1 VFAADPSSEI
11 SWQEFQVASPIALL
25 QRLVCPTIEFGGI
38 GVEIANENGPIKV
51 VTVMDG
57 TPAAEAGIKANDIIT
72 HFNDETADGLTLN
85 QAIEKMRGPA
95 NTKIKLKIKR
105 EGQES
110 PIELSI
116 TRAIIKAHSK
126 EVQK

>member
-1 VFAADPSSEI
+1 MAG
-11 SWQEFQVASPIALL
+11 LL
-25 QRLVCPTIEFGGI
+25 WRIVCPTEYGGLGIE
-38 GVEIANENGPIKV
+38 VANENGLIKV

-72 HFNDETADGLTLN
+72 HFNDESADGLTLN
-85 QAIEKMRGPA
+85 QAVEKMRGPA

-116 TRAIIKAHSK
+116 TRAIIKARSK

>member
-1 VFAADPSSEI
+1 VAVSLPNPSVGEM
-11 SWQEFQVASPIALL
+11 QPTSPFALL
-25 QRLVCPTIEFGGI
+25 QRIVCPTIEFRGLGI
-38 GVEIANENGPIKV
+38 EVAKADSLIRV

-72 HFNDETADGLTLN
+72 HLNDEATDGLELD
-85 QAIEKMRGPA
+85 QAIKKMRGPA
-95 NTKIKLKIKR
+95 NTKIKLIIKR

-116 TRAIIKAHSK
+116 TRAIIKARSK

>member
-1 VFAADPSSEI
+1 M
-11 SWQEFQVASPIALL
+11 
-25 QRLVCPTIEFGGI
+25 VCPTIEFGGLGI
-38 GVEIANENGPIKV
+38 EVTKADSLIRV

-57 TPAAEAGIKANDIIT
+57 TPAAESGIKANDIIT

-95 NTKIKLKIKR
+95 NTKVKLKIKR
-105 EGQES
+105 DGQES

-116 TRAIIKAHSK
+116 TRAIIKARSK

>member
-1 VFAADPSSEI
+1 MTEI
-11 SWQEFQVASPIALL
+11 QEASPLGVLRRI
-25 QRLVCPTIEFGGI
+25 VCPTEFGGLGI
-38 GVEIANENGPIKV
+38 EVANENGLIKV
-51 VTVMDG
+51 MTVMDG

-72 HFNDETADGLTLN
+72 HLNDEATDGLALD

-110 PIELSI
+110 PIELSV
-116 TRAIIKAHSK
+116 TRAIIKARSK

>member
-1 VFAADPSSEI
+1 MQPT
-11 SWQEFQVASPIALL
+11 SPFALL
-25 QRLVCPTIEFGGI
+25 QRIVCPTIEFRGLGI
-38 GVEIANENGPIKV
+38 EVAKADSLIRV

-72 HFNDETADGLTLN
+72 HLNDEATDGLELD
-85 QAIEKMRGPA
+85 QAIKKMRGPA
-95 NTKIKLKIKR
+95 NTKIKLIIKR

-116 TRAIIKAHSK
+116 TRAIIKARSK